1 MSTKPT
7 YRVARVAPAE
17 VRADLSRLWRANL
30 ATVGSVEHKFNWL
43 YRNAP
48 DRAGSVFMLAA
59 DDEEASR
66 WVGTAGVLVRRIAV
80 GGRELR
86 GGLLADLAVDKDHRT
101 VMPALALVR
110 GTRQWVFGE
119 GRFDLAYGFPNQH
132 AQGVF
137 QRAGYTPLG
146 TLRRWARVLRHASYA
161 PRLKSLGLPRIPP
174 LVRRVLDR
182 AVDSP
187 ALTGFVGAAID
198 AVQLARTTPAAARA
212 LVEVRLDWLPE
223 ADGRIDEVWER
234 ARDAYGV
241 VAVRSARFL
250 RWRYPGLERDDQ
262 PGWIEYGYA
271 TRRDS
276 GAAVAYIVVE
286 HSEGGAFVHDLFG
299 THEGVGALLDQLL
312 HVAYARGAALVSM
325 RYLGAPWLSEALEA
339 RGWSPR
345 ESLRM
350 ITIGVGDHVE
360 PALRET
366 LTTAARWHLT
376 DADEDA

>member
-1 MSTKPT
+1 M
-7 YRVARVAPAE
+7 ARHGLFRLHVGQWHLPAE
-17 VRADLSRLWRANL
+17 
-30 ATVGSVEHKFNWL
+30 
-43 YRNAP
+43 P
-48 DRAGSVFMLAA
+48 
-59 DDEEASR
+59 
-66 WVGTAGVLVRRIAV
+66 
-80 GGRELR
+80 
-86 GGLLADLAVDKDHRT
+86 
-101 VMPALALVR
+101 
-110 GTRQWVFGE
+110 GE
-119 GRFDLAYGFPNQH
+119 
-132 AQGVF
+132 
-137 QRAGYTPLG
+137 
-146 TLRRWARVLRHASYA
+146 
-161 PRLKSLGLPRIPP
+161 
-174 LVRRVLDR
+174 
-182 AVDSP
+182 

-312 HVAYARGAALVSM
+312 HVAYARGATLVSM